1 MCRIVTPE
9 KSLRTNLINFKFV
22 LKKTAPTCVQHWP
35 WGDWIRLQSLKW
47 TSDKVGLNSEIWKF
61 SKFNLVIVRD
71 GQINSKIGIT
81 PLILI
86 IETQAGLMAPLGGA
100 KLILSILAALGS
112 LVSRWKYFSNF
123 SLNRSKKWFH
133 YFFIP
138 RWPQFVV
145 NRKMNYRLS
154 SSAL

>member
-1 MCRIVTPE
+1 MRAALT
-9 KSLRTNLINFKFV
+9 LRGLDKVAI
-22 LKKTAPTCVQHWP
+22 
-35 WGDWIRLQSLKW
+35 LKW
-47 TSDKVGLNSEIWKF
+47 TLNKVGLNSEIRKF
-61 SKFNLVIVRD
+61 PKFNLLIVREV
-71 GQINSKIGIT
+71 NSKIGIT
-81 PLILI
+81 HLILI
-86 IETQAGLMAPLGGA
+86 IETQDGLMAPLGGA
-100 KLILSILAALGS
+100 RLILSILAALGS

-138 RWPQFVV
+138 RWPEFVV

>member
-1 MCRIVTPE
+1 MRAALT
-9 KSLRTNLINFKFV
+9 LRGLDKVAI
-22 LKKTAPTCVQHWP
+22 
-35 WGDWIRLQSLKW
+35 LKW
-47 TSDKVGLNSEIWKF
+47 TLDKVGLNSEIRKF
-61 SKFNLVIVRD
+61 PKFNLLIIRD
-71 GQINSKIGIT
+71 EQVNSKIGIT
-81 PLILI
+81 HLILI
-86 IETQAGLMAPLGGA
+86 IETQDGLMAPLGGA
-100 KLILSILAALGS
+100 RLILSILTALGS

-138 RWPQFVV
+138 RWPEFVV